1 MTPLNT
7 KKRRRSEL
15 RLGTPTGNYEATA
28 YQPRLVLAP
37 TLNFWQVKGAKVLG
51 VLVLLGLGWIGYTIF
66 TTPTFFVYTAEIR
79 GNTAVST
86 REIYSMSGIDS
97 QSIFWINP
105 AEVVKRITR
114 LPNIK
119 SAGVTLAL
127 PAKVVIE
134 VTERRPE
141 LLWQTGSTVWWV
153 DQEGTVLPPKADLT
167 GMLRIIDDD
176 KQPLEPGYQ
185 IEAAIVD
192 GAQTLRVL
200 VPNVQVMRYSK
211 SLGLTVATPEG
222 WPVYLG
228 DGRDIKAKLVV
239 LTAVL
244 ADLKERNI
252 TPAYIDM
259 RNPLQPIYR
268 PANLIQLQP
277 PRPAAAPTRP
287 APPRSNTGRQ

>member
-1 MTPLNT
+1 MLNT
-7 KKRRRSEL
+7 KKRRRRSEL
-15 RLGTPTGNYEATA
+15 RLGIPTSNYEATA
-28 YQPRLVLAP
+28 YQPHLSMAP
-37 TLNFWQVKGAKVLG
+37 TLNFWHVRGAKVLG
-51 VLVLLGLGWIGYTIF
+51 FLVLLGLGWIGYTVF

-79 GNTAVST
+79 GNTAVSA

-105 AEVVKRITR
+105 AAVVKRITQ

-119 SAGVTLAL
+119 TANVTLVL
-127 PAKVVIE
+127 PAKVIIE

-141 LLWQTGSTVWWV
+141 LVWQTGQTVWWV

-176 KQPLEPGYQ
+176 KQTLEPGYQ
-185 IEAAIVD
+185 IEANIVD

-200 VPNVQVMRYSK
+200 VPEVAVMRYSK

-228 DGRDIKAKLVV
+228 DGHDIKAKLVV

-268 PANLIQLQP
+268 PANLIELKP
-277 PRPAAAPTRP
+277 PRPVAVPTRP
-287 APPRSNTGRQ
+287 VLPRSNTERQ